1 MRLALL
7 SSRLP
12 HRVLS
17 RLSVCAF
24 ITLGGCGKQP
34 AQPLELVTHHQ
45 PETHA
50 LHNATD
56 AGELKLLDTSRRAL
70 TLPAPVEFDFADT
83 QPLHSPGE
91 PTTLGEAS
99 VLTDGPSL
107 IEALPPLPAE
117 LDEAVYGRLPA
128 LLPADSD
135 QYMAAEG
142 RVVAEE
148 DSQDGN
154 PAAEASPA
162 AAGVLQDS
170 MVVKGTSRR
179 PQSRVGLSV
188 LSPQAQPSPQV
199 DSDITPLKAAGNSE
213 QSAQRPGRAF
223 AAEEFDDDAELAAT
237 TSADDV
243 LAYFPA
249 EQELSSQLQPR
260 VQQAFTLARNG
271 ALHAARASFEQLLGE
286 LAQAKDAS
294 QMTDRFSRS
303 LAAGLRALEEAD
315 DFLSAGGGSN
325 TDTIAIAAGH
335 QTPMFHQSEEHAE
348 RTKWTL
354 PHEAIASYHLYAQQ
368 KLAAA
373 TDGEK
378 AGSMVLF
385 GLGKIYAQLADRGED
400 TPQAIRK
407 SLTMYRSAVVATPDN
422 YLAANE
428 AGVLLARSGRYRQSA
443 QLLELAVK
451 QSNASTT
458 HTNLAFVHEKLG
470 STRLA
475 NQHRAQASRMASH
488 ERASGQM
495 SAERGIAWVSPEEFN
510 RHGVGVGPARVASR
524 PAPAATPQQS
534 PPTQAVSPQ
543 ASPPQSPPQQ
553 AIPQRTLWW

>member
-12 HRVLS
+12 HRALS

-24 ITLGGCGKQP
+24 VALGGCGKQP

-56 AGELKLLDTSRRAL
+56 AGELKLLGTSRRAI

-91 PTTLGEAS
+91 LTTLGEAS
-99 VLTDGPSL
+99 VLTEGPSL

-128 LLPADSD
+128 LIPADSD
-135 QYMAAEG
+135 QYTAAEG
-142 RVVAEE
+142 QVVAEE
-148 DSQDGN
+148 DSEDAN

-162 AAGVLQDS
+162 AAGVVQDS
-170 MVVKGTSRR
+170 AESR
-179 PQSRVGLSV
+179 SRVGLSV
-188 LSPQAQPSPQV
+188 LSPQPQPSSQV
-199 DSDITPLKAAGNSE
+199 DSDITPLEADGDSE

-294 QMTDRFSRS
+294 QMTDRYSRS

-543 ASPPQSPPQQ
+543 ASQAHSPQQQ